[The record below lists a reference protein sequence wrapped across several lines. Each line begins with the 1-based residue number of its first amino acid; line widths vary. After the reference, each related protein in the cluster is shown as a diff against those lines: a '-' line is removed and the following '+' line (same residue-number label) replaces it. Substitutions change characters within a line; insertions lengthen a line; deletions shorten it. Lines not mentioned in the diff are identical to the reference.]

1 MSKIFTKKT
10 EFRVAYSKPKIA
22 SLTADWAGKLVK
34 DRISESIHDHI
45 ATLQRAGIEDLSELG
60 TLSISGNVIP
70 SPGILKPSPGIVSM
84 VDITEKAV
92 AFYGAHRI
100 RKGSTGDILP
110 LDRTGGNALVL
121 KSEPLPRT
129 FKKRTSAID
138 RDLLEIK
145 PSTSCWYVRSM

>member
-1 MSKIFTKKT
+1 
-10 EFRVAYSKPKIA
+10 
-22 SLTADWAGKLVK
+22 
-34 DRISESIHDHI
+34 
-45 ATLQRAGIEDLSELG
+45 
-60 TLSISGNVIP
+60 
-70 SPGILKPSPGIVSM
+70 M

-145 PSTSCWYVRSM
+145 PSTSC